1 MSDIRSVRYAGLH
14 GAGGDQINS
23 QNVQEAIEQHDLE
36 AMELHEGRDHLD
48 RVRLTARST
57 HDSGNEKVALYLQT
71 EFFSDGIRYH
81 SYLGVSA
88 RAFTDDQDR
97 SKAERQAREE
107 VERPLHRLH
116 GPNATLPENIY
127 LGDINGDQ
135 LPDLLVVMENGAGLV
150 MYQQAD

>member
-14 GAGGDQINS
+14 GVGGDQINS
-23 QNVQEAIEQHDLE
+23 SQVQATIERHDLQ
-36 AMELHEGRDHLD
+36 ALQLSEGRDHLD

-57 HDSGNEKVALYLQT
+57 HQSGDERVALFLQT
-71 EFFSDGIRYH
+71 EFFSDGLRYH

-97 SKAERQAREE
+97 SKAERQARDE

-116 GPNATLPENIY
+116 GANATLPENIY

-135 LPDLLVVMENGAGLV
+135 LPDLLVVMGNGAGLV
-150 MYQQAD
+150 MYQQAG